1 MDVDVYKQQKRGL
14 PRIIFT
20 LCQSTEFHP
29 HEMPTVLI
37 DSLPS
42 SPEAFKVLGE
52 RISPTP
58 STLTS
63 VSGLI
68 NQVLNVA
75 DLLLTFLS
83 PCLPLST
90 STIKHP
96 IEIKYRVTSC

>member
-37 DSLPS
+37 DLLPS

-75 DLLLTFLS
+75 DHLLK
-83 PCLPLST
+83 PLPASLHLNNKT
-90 STIKHP
+90 SH
-96 IEIKYRVTSC
+96 